1 MVRQMGTLGGSLAN
15 ADPAA
20 CYPAAVLALQ
30 AEIRTD
36 RRVIAASDFFT
47 GIYQTALEPDEL
59 IVSVRFA
66 CPRRAAYIK
75 LPQPAS
81 RFALLGV
88 FVADTEQGVR
98 VAVTGAR
105 PVVYRET
112 ALEQALKAAF
122 TPQAARAVVIDH
134 DDLQAD
140 LHAPAAYRAAMIPV
154 LAARAVEKALSR

>member
-1 MVRQMGTLGGSLAN
+1 MTQLLL
-15 ADPAA
+15 DQP
-20 CYPAAVLALQ
+20 Q
-30 AEIRTD
+30 IRTD
-36 RRVIAASDFFT
+36 RRVIAAEDFFT

-59 IVSVRFA
+59 IVSVRFER
-66 CPRRAAYIK
+66 PRRAAYVK

-81 RFALLGV
+81 RFALVGV
-88 FVADTEQGVR
+88 FVADTAKGVR

-112 ALEQALKAAF
+112 ALEQALSASF
-122 TPQAARAVVIDH
+122 TADAARGVSVSH

-154 LAARAVEKALSR
+154 LTARAVAKALSR